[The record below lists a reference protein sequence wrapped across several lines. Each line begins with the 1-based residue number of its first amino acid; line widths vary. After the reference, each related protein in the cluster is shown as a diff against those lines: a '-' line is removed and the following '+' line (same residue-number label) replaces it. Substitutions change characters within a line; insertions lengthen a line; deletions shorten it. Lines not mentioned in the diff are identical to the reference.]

1 MGKFVVSLYNIRQV
15 RKYLSEDSTK
25 TLIHAFVT
33 SHLDY
38 RNSLL
43 YGLPQ
48 YQYDRLQKVRNVAA
62 RVTCLIPTFE
72 HISPV
77 LKVLHWLPVKYRVE
91 CKIALLD
98 CMDLLQR
105 TSRS

>member
-1 MGKFVVSLYNIRQV
+1 MSKHIGKVCSKAFRGLYNIRQV
-15 RKYLSEDSTK
+15 RKYLSDDSTK

-38 RNSLL
+38 RNSFL
-43 YGLPQ
+43 YGPAQ

-62 RVTCLIPTFE
+62 RVTCLIPKFE

-77 LKVLHWLPVKYRVE
+77 LNGLHWLQLSIE
-91 CKIALLD
+91 
-98 CMDLLQR
+98 
-105 TSRS
+105 